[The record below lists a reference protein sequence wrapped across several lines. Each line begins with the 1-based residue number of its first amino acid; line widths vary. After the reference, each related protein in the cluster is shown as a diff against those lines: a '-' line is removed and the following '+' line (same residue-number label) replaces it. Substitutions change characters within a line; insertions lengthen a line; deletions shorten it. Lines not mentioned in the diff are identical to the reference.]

1 VADDGEGVAGPVE
14 DLVAEN
20 GRLQER
26 IVELEERIVELQS
39 ENESFRDRITRLESE
54 LGRNSENSSKP
65 PAQDPVAPRQSR
77 AERRRAAREAVRG
90 ETRRQGKQPGAPG
103 AHLARRHPDRVLSH
117 APAQCSACGED
128 LADAE
133 VVGEVRRQVIDIP
146 RVAATATDH
155 VAERRRCSC
164 GHETLASFPAE
175 ARAPVCWGPEVRALA
190 VYLIDRQH
198 LPAERTAELLAELLG
213 APVST
218 GWLWQ
223 VQAEAARNLEPFVSA
238 VKVGL
243 CGEEVLHA
251 DETGTRIGTRKAWVH
266 TLTSNLLTLLAVH
279 DKRGREALYDIG
291 VLDSFAGTLVHD
303 GYSSYDAFS
312 DLRHAQCGSHILRH
326 LASVARTD
334 KFAPWCEEM
343 TRLLLS
349 ARDAAE
355 AAAAAGNRKVPT
367 PKAARIRL
375 RYHEILDEAFSL
387 VPPGPPPRRR
397 HRGGWFIV
405 EREAWN
411 LATRLK
417 TGADDV
423 LRLLDNTAV
432 PLTNNA
438 AERSLRMVKLHDKI
452 SGTFASKDGAR
463 AFATIRSYLQT
474 AAQNGENRLEVLRQ
488 LFTGGPWLPAVCR
501 T

>member
-1 VADDGEGVAGPVE
+1 VAEDDEAVAGPTE
-14 DLVAEN
+14 DLVVEI
-20 GRLQER
+20 GRLQT
-26 IVELEERIVELQS
+26 RIVELQS
-39 ENESFRDRITRLESE
+39 ENESLRDRITRLESE

-65 PAQDPVAPRQSR
+65 PAHDPVAPRQSR

-103 AHLARRHPDRVLSH
+103 AHLSRRQPDDVVPHP
-117 APAQCSACGED
+117 PAQCSACGED
-128 LADAE
+128 LAAAE

-146 RVAATATDH
+146 RVTARTTEH

-164 GHETLASFPAE
+164 GHETLGSFPAE

-190 VYLIDRQH
+190 VYLMDRQH

-223 VQAEAARNLEPFVSA
+223 VQAEAARSLEPFVSA
-238 VKVGL
+238 VKEAL
-243 CGEEVLHA
+243 ASSAVLHA
-251 DETGTRIGTRKAWVH
+251 DETGTRIGVRKAWVH
-266 TLTSNLLTLLAVH
+266 TLTSNLLSLLAVH
-279 DKRGREALYDIG
+279 DRRGREAFSDIG
-291 VLDSFAGTLVHD
+291 VLDRFAGTLVHD
-303 GYSSYDAFS
+303 GYSSYDGFENF
-312 DLRHAQCGSHILRH
+312 LHAQCGAHLLRH
-326 LASVARTD
+326 LTSVGKTD
-334 KFAPWCEEM
+334 RFAPWCEEM
-343 TRLLLS
+343 TKLLLS
-349 ARDAAE
+349 ARDASE
-355 AAAAAGNRKVPT
+355 AAADAGKKKVPAR
-367 PKAARIRL
+367 KATRIRL

-387 VPPGPPPRRR
+387 LPPGPPPRLR
-397 HRGGWFIV
+397 HRGGWLIV

-411 LATRLK
+411 LATRLES
-417 TGADDV
+417 GVDDV

-452 SGTFASKDGAR
+452 SGTFRSNDGAR
-463 AFATIRSYLQT
+463 DFATIRSYIQT

-488 LFTGGPWLPAVCR
+488 LFTVGPWLPAACR

>member
-1 VADDGEGVAGPVE
+1 MGHDGTEGALSYEALVE
-14 DLVAEN
+14 ENAVLRAEN
-20 GRLQER
+20 DSL
-26 IVELEERIVELQS
+26 
-39 ENESFRDRITRLESE
+39 RDRITRLESE

-65 PAQDPVAPRQSR
+65 PAQDPMAPRLSR

-90 ETRRQGKQPGAPG
+90 EARRQGKQPGAPG
-103 AHLARRHPDRVLSH
+103 AHLARRQPDRVLSH
-117 APAQCSACGED
+117 PPTQCSACGED
-128 LADAE
+128 LAAAE

-146 RVAATATDH
+146 KVTASATDH
-155 VAERRRCSC
+155 VAERRRCAC

-190 VYLIDRQH
+190 VYLMDRQH

-213 APVST
+213 AAVST

-223 VQAEAARNLEPFVSA
+223 VQAEAARNLEPFLSA
-238 VKVGL
+238 VKEAL
-243 CGEEVLHA
+243 ASSAVLHA
-251 DETGTRIGTRKAWVH
+251 DETGTRIGVHKAWVH

-279 DKRGREALYDIG
+279 DKRGREALSDIG
-291 VLDSFAGTLVHD
+291 VLDRFAGTLVHD
-303 GYSSYDAFS
+303 GYSSYDGFE
-312 DLRHAQCGSHILRH
+312 DFLHAQCGSHILRH
-326 LASVARTD
+326 LASVGKTD
-334 KFAPWCEEM
+334 RFAPWCEEM

-349 ARDAAE
+349 ARDASE
-355 AAAAAGNRKVPT
+355 AAADAGKKKVPT
-367 PKAARIRL
+367 RTAAQIRL
-375 RYHEILDEAFSL
+375 RYHEILAQVFTL

-397 HRGGWFIV
+397 HQGGWLIV

-411 LATRLK
+411 LATRLEN
-417 TGADDV
+417 GADDV
-423 LRLLDNTAV
+423 LRLLDDTAV

-452 SGTFASKDGAR
+452 SGTFRGNDGAE

-474 AAQNGENRLEVLRQ
+474 AAQNGENRLDVLRQ
-488 LFTGGPWLPAVCR
+488 LFTVGPWIPAVCR